1 MMRPPSSLR
10 LKLLL
15 LLLAIVAAAWSAT
28 AVFSFLDARHEMDE
42 IFDAQLAQT
51 AKLLL
56 AQADHDIEDLQDRRD
71 GVASEVRSDDHKY
84 ERKLVFQVWDNRG
97 DLLVRSEEAPAE
109 ALSPAYAAA
118 GPHAADDHPHP
129 GGTPRGRF
137 DDVESGGHRWRV
149 FSHWNESG
157 EVLVQVGEHAD
168 VRRELAAHIALRLL
182 GPLAFTLPL
191 LGILIWLAVGEGLA
205 PLRRIGE
212 EVASRAPDNLA
223 PLEAGA
229 VPTEIAPLVASLN
242 TLLHRLDDAL
252 DNERRFTADA
262 AHELRTPLAALKT
275 HAQLALRAADES
287 GRKAALESVLVGA
300 DRATHLV
307 EQLLTLARLDP
318 DSGAAALAP
327 CPLAPLAR
335 QVLADLGPAALAK
348 NLDLELSGEGSV
360 AGHGPMLAILLR
372 NLVDNAVRYT
382 PPGGAVRVHI
392 TENTDGVALAV
403 SDSGPGIPAEERQRV
418 FDRFYRVLGNEAPG
432 SGLGLSIAKRIAD
445 LHRAELVLGDSE
457 GGHGLTVT
465 LRFPRLKK

>member
-1 MMRPPSSLR
+1 MMRAPRSLR

-15 LLLAIVAAAWSAT
+15 LLLTLVAAAWSAT

-56 AQADHDIEDLQDRRD
+56 AQADHDIEDLQGRRD

-84 ERKLVFQVWDNRG
+84 ERKLAFQVWDDHG
-97 DLLVRSEEAPAE
+97 ILLVRSEGAPE
-109 ALSPAYAAA
+109 QPLSPVYAGA
-118 GPHAADDHPHP
+118 GPHAPDEHPHP

-137 DDVESGGHRWRV
+137 DDVESGDHRWRV
-149 FSHWNESG
+149 FSHWNQEG
-157 EVLVQVGEHAD
+157 EILVQVGERAD
-168 VRRELAAHIALRLL
+168 MRQELAAHIALRLL

-205 PLRRIGE
+205 PLRRIGA
-212 EVASRAPDNLA
+212 EVASRAPDNLV
-223 PLEAGA
+223 PLESGA

-242 TLLHRLDDAL
+242 TLLRRLADAL

-275 HAQLALRAADES
+275 HAQVALRAADEV
-287 GRKAALESVLVGA
+287 GRKSALESVLAGA
-300 DRATHLV
+300 DRAAHLV
-307 EQLLTLARLDP
+307 EQLLTLAR
-318 DSGAAALAP
+318 
-327 CPLAPLAR
+327 
-335 QVLADLGPAALAK
+335 QVIADLGPAALAK
-348 NLDLELSGEGSV
+348 NLDLELSGDGTV

-382 PPGGAVRVHI
+382 PPGGAVRVSI
-392 TENTDGVALAV
+392 AKNPDGVTLTV
-403 SDSGPGIPAEERQRV
+403 RDSGPGIPAEERQRV

-432 SGLGLSIAKRIAD
+432 SGLGLSIVKRIAD
-445 LHRAELVLGDSE
+445 LHRAELSLADGE

-465 LRFPRLKK
+465 VRFPRLA

>member
-1 MMRPPSSLR
+1 MTRAPRSLR

-15 LLLAIVAAAWSAT
+15 LLLAIVAVAWSAT

-84 ERKLVFQVWDNRG
+84 ERKLVFQVWDNHG

-118 GPHAADDHPHP
+118 GPYAADDHPHP

-149 FSHWNESG
+149 FSHWNENG

-191 LGILIWLAVGEGLA
+191 LGILIWLAIGEGLA

-212 EVASRAPDNLA
+212 EVATRAPDNLA

-229 VPTEIAPLVASLN
+229 VPTEIAPLVDSLN
-242 TLLHRLDDAL
+242 TLLHRLDDTL

-275 HAQLALRAADES
+275 HAQLALRAADET
-287 GRKAALESVLVGA
+287 GRKSALESVLVGA

-318 DSGAAALAP
+318 DSDAATLA
-327 CPLAPLAR
+327 
-335 QVLADLGPAALAK
+335 QIG
-348 NLDLELSGEGSV
+348 
-360 AGHGPMLAILLR
+360 
-372 NLVDNAVRYT
+372 
-382 PPGGAVRVHI
+382 
-392 TENTDGVALAV
+392 
-403 SDSGPGIPAEERQRV
+403 
-418 FDRFYRVLGNEAPG
+418 
-432 SGLGLSIAKRIAD
+432 
-445 LHRAELVLGDSE
+445 RAHV
-457 GGHGLTVT
+457 
-465 LRFPRLKK
+465 